1 MYLVSR
7 TLTRAVCSSL
17 YHSRSAKLPTRKWVI
32 SHQIRL
38 YTAATTITTGNK
50 ITRGGKNP
58 AAGSSE
64 DVTGEQELARP
75 AMIENQPEI
84 AKQVNL
90 TGFVDQP
97 VQFKSY
103 SDGKSWAGTVISQR
117 SGLKS
122 SDFWIPIIFE
132 GELAKIAAH
141 HVKKDDRIHI
151 SGKLFIDSP
160 PPNVTYPQSNVQIM
174 VQNLNFV
181 EGAIPPPQ
189 IEEMSFPPSETQ
201 ELSTKKQTSR
211 TMKVQVMVEESSD
224 NLKHVLENPKEL
236 LDLDFRGSKD
246 SGLVNAPELEEIS
259 IPLPEI
265 EELST
270 KKKPARSK
278 KVIVS
283 DEGTSNPW
291 NHLLENP
298 KEWLDYRGSKA
309 SGLVKPK
316 HPDFK
321 GKVGGGLSLWLND
334 APDWVL
340 QKLNELEFDV
350 FLPKGKLKQ
359 LKGEEFWKD
368 LAQNPDK
375 WYDNRSNKT
384 NVKAP
389 DFKHKESGEALW
401 MTDSPT
407 WVLSKLPP
415 LKKNQEQPL
424 MPNTISTPTPKQ
436 VKREESWKDLV
447 QNPDKWYDNR
457 SRKTNPK
464 SPDFKHKDSGE
475 ALWMTDSPSWV
486 LPELPPL
493 KTNQEQPLMANTV
506 SQPALKKQKR
516 EELWKDLV
524 QNPDKWWDNRLKKT
538 NAKAPD
544 FKHKENGEALWMDNS
559 PTWALSK
566 LPPSNQET
574 PVMT

>member
-7 TLTRAVCSSL
+7 TLTRALCSSL
-17 YHSRSAKLPTRKWVI
+17 HHSSSAKLPARKWLT
-32 SHQIRL
+32 SYQIRL
-38 YTAATTITTGNK
+38 YAATITTGNK
-50 ITRGGKNP
+50 ITRGGKNT
-58 AAGSSE
+58 AAESSKE
-64 DVTGEQELARP
+64 EQELARP
-75 AMIENQPEI
+75 TMIEYQPEI

-117 SGLKS
+117 SDLKS

-151 SGKLFIDSP
+151 TGNLFTDSP

-181 EGAIPPPQ
+181 QGAIPPPQ
-189 IEEMSFPPSETQ
+189 IEEMSFPPSESEQ
-201 ELSTKKQTSR
+201 LSTKKQTSR
-211 TMKVQVMVEESSD
+211 TMKVQAMVEESSD
-224 NLKHVLENPKEL
+224 DLKHLLDNPKEL
-236 LDLDFRGSKD
+236 LDLDYHGSKD
-246 SGLVNAPELEEIS
+246 SGLVNSEEIS
-259 IPLPEI
+259 IPLPQI
-265 EELST
+265 DELSI

-298 KEWLDYRGSKA
+298 KEWLDYRGCKA

-321 GKVGGGLSLWLND
+321 GKVGGALSLWLND

-340 QKLNELEFDV
+340 QKLDELEFAV

-375 WYDNRSNKT
+375 WYDNRSDKT

-424 MPNTISTPTPKQ
+424 MANTISTPTPKQ
-436 VKREESWKDLV
+436 LKREESWKDLV

-464 SPDFKHKDSGE
+464 APDFKHKDSGE
-475 ALWMTDSPSWV
+475 ALWMTDSPTWV
-486 LPELPPL
+486 LPKLPPL
-493 KTNQEQPLMANTV
+493 QTNQEQPLMANTV
-506 SQPALKKQKR
+506 SQPTLNKPKR

-559 PTWALSK
+559 PTWVLSK

-574 PVMT
+574 PFMT

>member
-1 MYLVSR
+1 MYFVSR
-7 TLTRAVCSSL
+7 TLTRALCSSL
-17 YHSRSAKLPTRKWVI
+17 YNSRSAKLPTRKWII

-38 YTAATTITTGNK
+38 YAATGK
-50 ITRGGKNP
+50 ITRP
-58 AAGSSE
+58 AAESSSSSSSE
-64 DVTGEQELARP
+64 EEELARP
-75 AMIENQPEI
+75 TMIEYQPEI

-132 GELAKIAAH
+132 GDLAKIAAH

-181 EGAIPPPQ
+181 EGAAIPPPQ
-189 IEEMSFPPSETQ
+189 IEEMSFPPSELQ
-201 ELSTKKQTSR
+201 QLSTKKQTSR

-224 NLKHVLENPKEL
+224 DLKHLLENPKEL
-236 LDLDFRGSKD
+236 LDLDYPGSKD
-246 SGLVNAPELEEIS
+246 SGLVDAPEAEEIC
-259 IPLPEI
+259 IPFPEI
-265 EELST
+265 EELTT
-270 KKKPARSK
+270 KKLPARSK
-278 KVIVS
+278 KVIVL

-298 KEWLDYRGSKA
+298 KEWLDCRGSKA

-334 APDWVL
+334 APDWVF
-340 QKLNELEFDV
+340 QKLDELEFDV

-368 LAQNPDK
+368 LVQSPDN
-375 WYDNRSNKT
+375 WYDNRSTKT

-415 LKKNQEQPL
+415 LKKNQEQAL
-424 MPNTISTPTPKQ
+424 MSNTISTPTPKQ
-436 VKREESWKDLV
+436 VKREEFWKDLV

-464 SPDFKHKDSGE
+464 APDFKHKDSGE
-475 ALWMTDSPSWV
+475 ALWMTDSPTWV
-486 LPELPPL
+486 LPKLPPL
-493 KTNQEQPLMANTV
+493 KTNQEQSVMANTV
-506 SQPALKKQKR
+506 SQPTLNKHNR

-538 NAKAPD
+538 NKKAPD

-566 LPPSNQET
+566 LPPLNQET